1 MKVRVNDMKYT
12 IVNSFTNIKFK
23 GNPAGVVIVKEF
35 PKESVM
41 QEVAKQ
47 LNLVETVFVR
57 RDSIAEQKYTM
68 RYFTPQKELPVAG
81 HPTIAALKVIH
92 KKFNIHSKTEITI
105 LTKVKLLKGIIEKTN
120 LEGNTVYSLNMSK
133 IVHGSIIE
141 DRKAI
146 AEVLGI
152 SENHLVEDLPVK
164 VVDAGLGHIVVPV
177 KTKEDLFQI
186 KRNIQLL
193 KEVCQLYGAREV
205 QTFTFDTVEADN
217 DLHTRN
223 ICPREGVED
232 PACGVGNSAL
242 LSYLSSISTDK
253 LEFSIEQGYINNF
266 QSIIKGM
273 IISESNV
280 RIGGYATIMAEGR
293 IYL

>member
-1 MKVRVNDMKYT
+1 MKYT

-23 GNPAGVVIVKEF
+23 GNPAGVVLVKEF

-92 KKFNIHSKTEITI
+92 KNYNIHSEIDITI
-105 LTKVKLLKGIIEKTN
+105 LTKGKLLKGTIEKTN
-120 LEGNTVYSLNMSK
+120 SEGNTVYSLNMSE

-146 AEVLGI
+146 TEVLGI
-152 SENHLVEDLPVK
+152 LENDLIEDLPVK

-177 KTKEDLFQI
+177 KTKEALFQI
-186 KRNIQLL
+186 KRNMQPL

-205 QTFTFDTVEADN
+205 QAFTFDTVEAEN

-242 LSYLSSISTDK
+242 LSYLSSISIDK
-253 LEFSIEQGYINNF
+253 LEFSIEQGYINDF

-273 IISESNV
+273 IVSKSNV

-293 IYL
+293 IHLW